1 MRKTYLLSAAVVVV
15 LGCAPLAFAQ
25 QTDAS
30 QTGAP
35 QSASSQ
41 TGHAWH
47 GHHGMAT
54 GGHMYDQ
61 LNLSDAQR
69 SQIKQLMQQ
78 NFAQAKPQ
86 MQALRQ
92 ARKAFEAAAPG
103 SADYQT
109 AASNLAEAEADAART
124 RTTNRA
130 NLRAQ
135 IYQLL
140 TPEQRTQLA
149 SLQAER
155 KAQRQQW
162 RESHMQGGGDAAA
175 PDSSAAAQ

>member
-1 MRKTYLLSAAVVVV
+1 MRKTYILSAALVAL

-25 QTDAS
+25 QA
-30 QTGAP
+30 
-35 QSASSQ
+35 
-41 TGHAWH
+41 GHTWH
-47 GHHGMAT
+47 GHHGMAM

-69 SQIKQLMQQ
+69 TQIKQLTQQ
-78 NFAQAKPQ
+78 DFAQAKPQ

-92 ARKAFEAAAPG
+92 AREAFEAAAPG
-103 SADYQT
+103 TAGYQT

-135 IYQLL
+135 VYQVL
-140 TPEQRTQLA
+140 TPAQRTQLA
-149 SLQAER
+149 SLRAEH
-155 KAQRQQW
+155 KAQMQQW
-162 RESHMQGGGDAAA
+162 RESHTQGGDAAA
-175 PDSSAAAQ
+175 PGSSAAEQ

>member
-1 MRKTYLLSAAVVVV
+1 MRKTCLLSAALVAV
-15 LGCAPLAFAQ
+15 LGCAPMAFAQ

-35 QSASSQ
+35 Q

-47 GHHGMAT
+47 GHHGMAM
-54 GGHMYDQ
+54 GGHLYEQ

-69 SQIKQLMQQ
+69 TQIKQLMQQ

-92 ARKAFEAAAPG
+92 ARQAFEAAAPG
-103 SADYQT
+103 TADYQT

-124 RTTNRA
+124 RTTHRA

-162 RESHMQGGGDAAA
+162 RQSHMQGGDDAT

>member
-1 MRKTYLLSAAVVVV
+1 MRKTYFLSAALVTV

-25 QTDAS
+25 QAD
-30 QTGAP
+30 
-35 QSASSQ
+35 
-41 TGHAWH
+41 HAWH
-47 GHHGMAT
+47 GHHGMAMS
-54 GGHMYDQ
+54 GHMYEQ

-69 SQIKQLMQQ
+69 SQIQQLVKQ

-92 ARKAFEAAAPG
+92 ARQAFEAAAPG
-103 SADYQT
+103 TADYQT
-109 AASNLAEAEADAART
+109 AASNLAEAEADAARA

-135 IYQLL
+135 IYELL
-140 TPEQRTQLA
+140 TPAQRTQLA

-162 RESHMQGGGDAAA
+162 RESHMQGGDDPA

>member
-1 MRKTYLLSAAVVVV
+1 MRKTCLLSAALVAV
-15 LGCAPLAFAQ
+15 LGCAPMAFAQ
-25 QTDAS
+25 QTDA
-30 QTGAP
+30 
-35 QSASSQ
+35 SQ

-47 GHHGMAT
+47 GHHGMAM
-54 GGHMYDQ
+54 GGQMYEQ

-69 SQIKQLMQQ
+69 TQIKQLMQQ

-92 ARKAFEAAAPG
+92 ARQAFEAAAPG
-103 SADYQT
+103 TADYQT

-124 RTTNRA
+124 RTTHRA

-135 IYQLL
+135 VYQLL

-162 RESHMQGGGDAAA
+162 RQSHMQGGDDAT

>member
-1 MRKTYLLSAAVVVV
+1 MRKNLILSAALVAI

-25 QTDAS
+25 QTDA
-30 QTGAP
+30 P
-35 QSASSQ
+35 QA
-41 TGHAWH
+41 GHAWR
-47 GHHGMAT
+47 GHHGMAM

-69 SQIKQLMQQ
+69 THIKQLTEQD
-78 NFAQAKPQ
+78 FAQAKPQ

-92 ARKAFEAAAPG
+92 ARKAFESATPG
-103 SADYQT
+103 TADYQT

-149 SLQAER
+149 GLQADR
-155 KAQRQQW
+155 KAHKQQW
-162 RESHMQGGGDAAA
+162 RESHMQGGDAAV
-175 PDSSAAAQ
+175 PDSSSTAQ

>member
-1 MRKTYLLSAAVVVV
+1 MRKTLLLSAALVAV

-30 QTGAP
+30 QTGAAP
-35 QSASSQ
+35 
-41 TGHAWH
+41 TDHAWH
-47 GHHGMAT
+47 HHHGMM
-54 GGHMYDQ
+54 GSQMYDQ

-69 SQIKQLMQQ
+69 AQIKQLTEQ

-109 AASNLAEAEADAART
+109 AASNLAEAEADVART

-155 KAQRQQW
+155 KAQKQQW
-162 RESHMQGGGDAAA
+162 RESHTQGGDAAA
-175 PDSSAAAQ
+175 PDSSAAQ

>member
-1 MRKTYLLSAAVVVV
+1 MRKTYLLSAALVTV

-25 QTDAS
+25 QA
-30 QTGAP
+30 
-35 QSASSQ
+35 
-41 TGHAWH
+41 GHAGH
-47 GHHGMAT
+47 GHHGMAM

-69 SQIKQLMQQ
+69 TQIKQLTQQ

-92 ARKAFEAAAPG
+92 ARDAFESAAPG
-103 SADYQT
+103 TAGYQT

-135 IYQLL
+135 VYQVL
-140 TPEQRTQLA
+140 TPAQRTQLA
-149 SLQAER
+149 SLRAEH
-155 KAQRQQW
+155 KTQMQQW
-162 RESHMQGGGDAAA
+162 RESHMQGGDANA

>member
-1 MRKTYLLSAAVVVV
+1 MRKTYFLSAALVTV

-25 QTDAS
+25 QAD
-30 QTGAP
+30 
-35 QSASSQ
+35 
-41 TGHAWH
+41 HAWH
-47 GHHGMAT
+47 GHHGMAMS
-54 GGHMYDQ
+54 GHMYEQ

-69 SQIKQLMQQ
+69 SQIQQLVKQ

-92 ARKAFEAAAPG
+92 ARQAFEAAAPG
-103 SADYQT
+103 TADYQT

-135 IYQLL
+135 IYELL
-140 TPEQRTQLA
+140 TPAQRTQLA

-162 RESHMQGGGDAAA
+162 RESHMQGGDDPA

>member
-1 MRKTYLLSAAVVVV
+1 MRKTCLLSAAIVAV
-15 LGCAPLAFAQ
+15 LACAPLAFAQ

-30 QTGAP
+30 QSGAP
-35 QSASSQ
+35 P
-41 TGHAWH
+41 TGSAWH
-47 GHHGMAT
+47 HHHGMLGA
-54 GGHMYDQ
+54 HLYDQ

-69 SQIKQLMQQ
+69 AQIKQLTEQ

-124 RTTNRA
+124 RTANRA

-155 KAQRQQW
+155 KAQKQQW
-162 RESHMQGGGDAAA
+162 RESHMQGGDAA
-175 PDSSAAAQ
+175 PDSSASVQ